1 MQNLILLEDQT
12 VVRNVMVET
21 ASELSDQIHI
31 TCAESIKAA
40 RQLFD
45 SQAWDGMIADLTL
58 GDGESLELISELRDQ
73 RVEIPIVLASGF
85 LSAEKLQ
92 EAEKLGIEHIL
103 HKPFHP
109 AALLDCLEKAF
120 LSSGAV
126 PHSAT
131 PGATTQ
137 EEITEAPHLMH
148 GHLLPDLFAMDR
160 HLGLLFRLLNDI
172 PKHKEVSKIC
182 SSSLT
187 LAMDIVRAHSGFLAL
202 YERDKKKLV
211 LATHNGL
218 EAEDMPGQLALNC
231 GLDGTPFEPLL
242 EGREDYI
249 QSVVETGQSYNCWP
263 GVAAH
268 CYIAIPIR
276 LEQREMGVICL
287 MDYRESTLSEQH
299 KNTLGLLV
307 AHLDTLLDNR
317 AVHASLQDS
326 MKETLITL
334 ASLLEAR
341 DRYTKDHSS
350 RVSKMSVIFAKKM
363 GLDQETIELIRIGGL
378 LHDIG
383 KVGVPDSILLKEGKF
398 TDQDFARMKAH
409 PAIGD
414 AILKNLDGLVRERQ
428 MVRHHHERMDG
439 FGYPDKL
446 KGEEIPLTARI
457 VCVADAIDAMTSH
470 RVYRRAQPLSFSVE
484 QLQRNSGTQFDSAVV
499 EVAIEAIEEGL
510 IDTQATQHAEKI
522 SSE

>member
-1 MQNLILLEDQT
+1 MQNIILLEDQAM
-12 VVRNVMVET
+12 VRNVIVET
-21 ASELSDQIHI
+21 IDDFSDRIHI
-31 TCAESIKAA
+31 TCADSVKAGRELFES
-40 RQLFD
+40 QP
-45 SQAWDGMIADLTL
+45 WDGMIADLTL
-58 GDGESLELISELRDQ
+58 GDGESLELISELRERNID
-73 RVEIPIVLASGF
+73 IPIILASGF
-85 LSAEKLQ
+85 LSPEKLQ
-92 EAEKLGIEHIL
+92 EAEKLGIGHIL

-109 AALLDCLEKAF
+109 AALLDCVEKAF

-126 PHSAT
+126 PHVPQPKS
-131 PGATTQ
+131 PTQ
-137 EEITEAPHLMH
+137 EETVEAPHPMH
-148 GHLLPDLFAMDR
+148 GHLLPELFAMDR

-172 PKHKEVSKIC
+172 PKHKEVAKIC

-202 YERDKKKLV
+202 YQRDAKKLV

-218 EAEDMPGQLALNC
+218 EEAGMPWNIAVNC
-231 GLDGTPFEPLL
+231 KLDSTPFEPLL

-249 QSVVETGQSYNCWP
+249 QSVVDSGLSYSCWP
-263 GVAAH
+263 GVDAH
-268 CYIAIPIR
+268 SYIAIPIR
-276 LEQREMGVICL
+276 LEQRAMGVICL
-287 MDYRESTLSEQH
+287 MDYREASLSEQH

-317 AVHASLQDS
+317 AVHAALQDS

-350 RVSKMSVIFAKKM
+350 RVSKMSVIFAAKL
-363 GLDQETIELIRIGGL
+363 GLDQEAIDLIQTGGL
-378 LHDIG
+378 LHDLG
-383 KVGVPDSILLKEGKF
+383 KVGIPDSILLKEGRF
-398 TDQDFARMKAH
+398 TDQEFARMKAH

-414 AILKNLDGLVRERQ
+414 TILKNLDGLGRERQ

-439 FGYPDKL
+439 SGYPDKL
-446 KGEEIPLTARI
+446 KGEEIPLAARI

-470 RVYRRAQPLSFSVE
+470 RVYRTAQPLSFCIE
-484 QLQRNSGTQFDSAVV
+484 QLRLNSGTQFDSAVV

-510 IDTQATQHAEKI
+510 IETQATSQMEQI
-522 SSE
+522 SK

>member
-1 MQNLILLEDQT
+1 MQNLILLEDQA

-307 AHLDTLLDNR
+307 AHLD
-317 AVHASLQDS
+317 A
-326 MKETLITL
+326 
-334 ASLLEAR
+334 
-341 DRYTKDHSS
+341 
-350 RVSKMSVIFAKKM
+350 
-363 GLDQETIELIRIGGL
+363 GW
-378 LHDIG
+378 
-383 KVGVPDSILLKEGKF
+383 
-398 TDQDFARMKAH
+398 
-409 PAIGD
+409 
-414 AILKNLDGLVRERQ
+414 
-428 MVRHHHERMDG
+428 
-439 FGYPDKL
+439 
-446 KGEEIPLTARI
+446 
-457 VCVADAIDAMTSH
+457 
-470 RVYRRAQPLSFSVE
+470 
-484 QLQRNSGTQFDSAVV
+484 
-499 EVAIEAIEEGL
+499 
-510 IDTQATQHAEKI
+510 
-522 SSE
+522 

>member
-1 MQNLILLEDQT
+1 MQNIVLLEDQV

-21 ASELSDQIHI
+21 ASEFSDRIHI
-31 TCAESIKAA
+31 TCADSIKAA
-40 RQLFD
+40 RQLFED
-45 SQAWDGMIADLTL
+45 QVWDGMIADLTL
-58 GDGESLELISELRDQ
+58 GDGESLELISELREQCID
-73 RVEIPIVLASGF
+73 IPIVLASGF
-85 LSAEKLQ
+85 LSPEKLQ
-92 EAEKLGIEHIL
+92 EADKLGVEHIL

-109 AALLDCLEKAF
+109 AALLACIEKAF

-126 PHSAT
+126 PHSTA
-131 PGATTQ
+131 PEAATQ
-137 EEITEAPHLMH
+137 ENITETPHLVH

-202 YERDKKKLV
+202 YERDKKRLV

-218 EAEDMPGQLALNC
+218 EAEDKPGELAEKC
-231 GLDGTPFEPLL
+231 GLENTPFEPLL

-249 QSVVETGQSYNCWP
+249 QSVVEAGQSYNCWP
-263 GVAAH
+263 GVSAH

-276 LEQREMGVICL
+276 LEQRAMGVICL
-287 MDYRESTLSEQH
+287 MDYREATLNEQH

-317 AVHASLQDS
+317 AVHAALQDS

-350 RVSKMSVIFAKKM
+350 RVSKMSVIFATKM
-363 GLDQETIELIRIGGL
+363 GLDQDTIELIRTGGL
-378 LHDIG
+378 LHDLG
-383 KVGVPDSILLKEGKF
+383 KVGIPDSILLKEGKF
-398 TDQDFARMKAH
+398 TDQEFARMKAH

-414 AILKNLDGLVRERQ
+414 EILRNLDGLGRERQ

-470 RVYRRAQPLSFSVE
+470 RVYRMAQPLSFCLD
-484 QLQRNSGTQFDSAVV
+484 QLKRSSGTQFDSAVV

-510 IDTQATQHAEKI
+510 INTQTSTQMEQI
-522 SSE
+522 SI